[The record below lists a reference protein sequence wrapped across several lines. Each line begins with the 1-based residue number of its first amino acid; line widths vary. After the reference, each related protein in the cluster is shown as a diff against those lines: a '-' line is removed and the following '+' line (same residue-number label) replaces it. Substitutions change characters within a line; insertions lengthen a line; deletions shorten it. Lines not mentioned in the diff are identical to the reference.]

1 MQLVPSIKPV
11 LVQIQKPQDAANG
24 QRIILT
30 VNAGL
35 FGQQKKLQIV
45 EEAAM
50 FSGLELALMLRALAQ
65 EVLAVA
71 AAAQAV
77 AVAVDAKPLQT
88 AVLRLDAACT
98 KINQTI
104 AGA

>member
-1 MQLVPSIKPV
+1 M
-11 LVQIQKPQDAANG
+11 
-24 QRIILT
+24 

-50 FSGLELALMLRALAQ
+50 FSGLELALMLRVLAQ
-65 EVLAVA
+65 EVPAVA

-77 AVAVDAKPLQT
+77 VATVVAKPLQMV
-88 AVLRLDAACT
+88 ALRLDAVCT

-104 AGA
+104 AGV